1 MTLPGGFS
9 PTQALRTV
17 ADKANPFDGT
27 NTDYDVFSQR
37 SVAGGAR
44 SPSDGSYWGA
54 QPATTNP
61 GWTLGANSGYNY
73 TGAPAP
79 TGGGTTDTGGSGYV
93 APAYVAPDP
102 YARWGGQANYDA
114 QRGGYVTGQNNQTGA
129 ARQSLTDVGNTYDAR
144 TNSFVG
150 DITSGQDTINRGLS
164 GNELNLRRSMQNIV
178 RGIQS
183 GIRSG
188 GVALAGVN
196 ASDSGASDAMARAY
210 ARSGNEQ
217 SGEARGQAATVFED
231 LQRQQ
236 GSLNTKKAQGEADLG
251 TYAATETG
259 RVRNDFGGK
268 LDTLS
273 AQAEANGMGGIIEKS
288 IVDTVLNEA
297 LARISQIDQRRGGAL
312 GGVAQWSPDAIMQE
326 AIRQDELGAA
336 GNAFS
341 TTGPEVS
348 YGGAG
353 IPINGAVMGEMP
365 IYVKGKDQGI
375 ANIPLQRTK
384 VEQAV

>member
-27 NTDYDVFSQR
+27 NTDYNVFSNV

-44 SPSDGSYWGA
+44 SPSDGSFIGA
-54 QPATTNP
+54 EPTTTNA
-61 GWTLGANSGYNY
+61 GWVLGANNGYNY
-73 TGAPAP
+73 VPPAD
-79 TGGGTTDTGGSGYV
+79 TGGGTTAPTSGGTGGTGTV
-93 APAYVAPDP
+93 DP
-102 YARWGGQANYDA
+102 YARWGGQAAYNSAVNNYGVSA
-114 QRGGYVTGQNNQTGA
+114 NNQAGG
-129 ARQSLTDVGNTYDAR
+129 ARQSLTDVGNTYDAK
-144 TNSFVG
+144 TNTFVN
-150 DITSGQDTINRGLS
+150 DITGGQGELNRGFA
-164 GNELNLRRSMQNIV
+164 GNELNLRRSMQNII
-178 RGIQS
+178 RSIQS

-217 SGEARGQAATVFED
+217 TGEARGQAAEGFEE

-236 GSLNTKKAQGEADLG
+236 GALNTKRTEGEANLG
-251 TYAATETG
+251 TYRDTETG
-259 RVRNDFGGK
+259 RVRGDFGGK
-268 LDTLS
+268 LDALS
-273 AQAEANGMGGIIEKS
+273 ADAEANGFGGVVDKS
-288 IVDTVLNEA
+288 VVDQVLGEA
-297 LARISQIDQRRGGAL
+297 LARLSGIDQSRSQRL
-312 GGVAQWSPDAIMQE
+312 SGVQQWSPDEIMKE
-326 AIRQDELGAA
+326 AIRLDELGQA

-348 YGGAG
+348 YGGNG
-353 IPINGAVMGEMP
+353 NPINGAVMGEMP

-375 ANIPLQRTK
+375 ASIPLSRTK
-384 VEQAV
+384 TKQATV